1 MNVGCRL
8 KIDTERRRVYMSGED
23 ILFGMNMIVII
34 CGGIIYGIVCVMV
47 MRFVLNLNFD
57 NKGGE

>member
-1 MNVGCRL
+1 
-8 KIDTERRRVYMSGED
+8 MSGED

>member
-1 MNVGCRL
+1 VNVGCRL

>member
-23 ILFGMNMIVII
+23 ILFGMNMVVII

>member
-1 MNVGCRL
+1 VNVGCRL

-23 ILFGMNMIVII
+23 ILFGMNMVVII